1 MKNYKKIIATLAVT
15 GLIFFGGSKAL
26 AVHFYDTLGTRYE
39 GAAERLAEL
48 KIVSGV
54 SKNVFE
60 PERKVTRAEFAKML
74 VESSLKPAEIEALI
88 SDDKEVN
95 FKDVSKDEWYYKYV
109 VAAVNNGY
117 MKGYEDGSFRPND
130 SVTYAEISKMVT
142 LALGHRYLRSDDPR
156 GWQAEYVDKMY
167 EIGCFKNIYI
177 RDIHDPAIRGNVANI
192 LWNMLRTTTWKMI
205 ERNETDGFAYVD
217 SHQTLFSHKIIDHV
231 LLTDVKILG
240 YTEINGNLYVEVS
253 NGTYK
258 LFDQDTIINFSSIG
272 GRTDLLL
279 KRVEYPGEIVQY
291 EAIGVSTDIG
301 STLYSGTYNEL
312 KEQGFDLSN
321 KYKLSSNTDYA
332 YLYHNDSDD
341 SYSDRAIGIKMDTFW
356 MVDKSKTSDESPK
369 EKAEELTGHSEV
381 TNQFTDDIIGYRYE
395 KADKVFTRTI
405 DINDGEAKISGGA
418 VLFKDNKKVAW
429 SSIKEGD
436 VLVEVAKDKYYFIAT
451 TSTKD
456 AILTGYSKKSGNT
469 YIETTAG
476 TFATY
481 DKTRYT
487 NYFTKTLKLFNKMAD
502 KDLKEILDK
511 KVRLTFD
518 MSERVVKIALLEDE
532 IDIKELNLGIFAG
545 FTAMSSGKT
554 TNNKI
559 EIIQNGKKKAYNTSV
574 TSVGFDPGELII
586 YTYDEKLSTNV
597 IKSVKTVG
605 SKSDLADKI
614 RIEKFK
620 TSDLQKHVKYFDEED
635 GLRITQILYHYKFG
649 KYETADSFELV
660 TLSIAEYMGLKD
672 DFTESYAIIDSE
684 DVIKE
689 VFVSDRSEKS
699 TTYYG
704 IVNKIYKD
712 KKSSKNHVVV
722 KVVGTIKE
730 IDYELEGAINF
741 VEGDFIKFTSEKGE
755 KLKFVEK
762 YSVGVMGYYKDIEVI
777 GENIDSKTKK
787 VTSYMLSNEGIFDP
801 IIWKLTTKEEIIN
814 LNAYDMFLLT
824 VSKDEKGYH
833 FTKADNIKK
842 GNIKLQTGD
851 MIAINEIDD
860 TVIVYRGFEK
870 KS

>member
-1 MKNYKKIIATLAVT
+1 MRNYKKMIATLTVA
-15 GLIFFGGSKAL
+15 GLIFMGGSNAF
-26 AVHFYDTLGTRYE
+26 AVHFYDTLGTKYE

-48 KIVSGV
+48 EIVSGV

-60 PERKVTRAEFAKML
+60 PERMVTRAEFAKML

-95 FKDVSKDEWYYKYV
+95 FKDISKEEWYYKYV
-109 VAAVNNGY
+109 VAAVNRGY

-156 GWQAEYVDKMY
+156 GWEAEYVDKMY
-167 EIGCFKNIYI
+167 ELGCFKNTYF
-177 RDIHDPAIRGNVANI
+177 RNIHDPAIRGNVANI
-192 LWNMLRTTTWKMI
+192 LWNMLRTTTWEMV

-240 YTEINGNLYVEVS
+240 YTEINGNLYIEVS

-258 LFDQDTIINFSSIG
+258 LFDQSTVINFSSIG

-279 KRVEYPGEIVQY
+279 KRVEYPGEVVKY
-291 EAIGVSTDIG
+291 EAVGISTDIG
-301 STLYSGTYNEL
+301 STLYSGTYSEL
-312 KEQGFDLSN
+312 ENQGFDLSN

-332 YLYHNDSDD
+332 YLYHNEKDD
-341 SYSDRAIGIKMDTFW
+341 SYSDRAVGIKMNIFW

-369 EKAEELTGHSEV
+369 EKEEEKTGHSEV
-381 TNQFTDDIIGYRYE
+381 TNQFTDDIISYRYE
-395 KADKVFTRTI
+395 KADKIFTRTI
-405 DINDGEAKISGGA
+405 NINDGEVEIGGGA

-429 SSIKEGD
+429 SSLKEGD
-436 VLVEVAKDKYYFIAT
+436 VLVEVAKDRYYFIAS

-456 AILTGYSKKSGNT
+456 TVITGYNKKSNDY

-476 TFATY
+476 RFKTY
-481 DKTRYT
+481 EKTRYT
-487 NYFTKTLKLFNKMAD
+487 NYLTKTLKLFNKMPD
-502 KDLKEILDK
+502 KDLKSVLDK
-511 KVRLTFD
+511 RVRLTFD
-518 MSERVVKIALLEDE
+518 MSNRVIKIALLEDE
-532 IDIKELNLGIFAG
+532 IDIKELNMGIYAG
-545 FTAMSSGKT
+545 FTALSSGKT

-574 TSVGFDPGELII
+574 TSIGFDPGEIII
-586 YTYDEKLSTNV
+586 YSFDEKASANI
-597 IKSVKTVG
+597 IKSVKSVG

-620 TSDLQKHVKYFDEED
+620 TSDLQKHVKYFDDED
-635 GLRITQILYHYKFG
+635 GLRITSILYHYKFG

-660 TLSIAEYMGLKD
+660 TLSIPEYMGLKD

-712 KKSSKNHVVV
+712 RKSSKNHVVV

-755 KLKFVEK
+755 KLKFSEK
-762 YSVGVMGYYKDIEVI
+762 YSVGVMGYYKDIEVV

-787 VTSYMLSNEGIFDP
+787 VTSYKLSDDGVFDP
-801 IIWKLTTKEEIIN
+801 IVWTITTKQETVN

-824 VSKDEKGYH
+824 VEKNESGYY
-833 FTKADNIKK
+833 FKKADNIKK
-842 GNIKLQTGD
+842 GNIKLQAGD

-860 TVIVYRGFEK
+860 TVIVYRNFEK

>member
-1 MKNYKKIIATLAVT
+1 MRNYKKMIATLTVA
-15 GLIFFGGSKAL
+15 GLIFMGGSNAF
-26 AVHFYDTLGTRYE
+26 AVHFYDTLGTKYE

-48 KIVSGV
+48 EIVSGV

-60 PERKVTRAEFAKML
+60 PERMVTRAEFAKML

-95 FKDVSKDEWYYKYV
+95 FKDISKEEWYYKYV
-109 VAAVNNGY
+109 VAAVNRGY

-156 GWQAEYVDKMY
+156 GWEAEYVDKMY
-167 EIGCFKNIYI
+167 ELGCFKNTYF
-177 RDIHDPAIRGNVANI
+177 RNIHDPAIRGNVANI
-192 LWNMLRTTTWKMI
+192 LWNMLRTTTWEMV

-240 YTEINGNLYVEVS
+240 YTEINGNLYIEVN

-258 LFDQDTIINFSSIG
+258 LFDQSTVINFSSIG

-279 KRVEYPGEIVQY
+279 KRVEYPGEVVKY
-291 EAIGVSTDIG
+291 EAVGISTDIG
-301 STLYSGTYNEL
+301 STLYSGTYSEL
-312 KEQGFDLSN
+312 ENQGFDLSN

-332 YLYHNDSDD
+332 YLYHNEKDD
-341 SYSDRAIGIKMDTFW
+341 SYSDRAVGIKMNIFW

-369 EKAEELTGHSEV
+369 EKEEEKTGHSEV
-381 TNQFTDDIIGYRYE
+381 TNQFTDDIISYRYE
-395 KADKVFTRTI
+395 KADKIFTRTI
-405 DINDGEAKISGGA
+405 NINDGEVEIGGGA

-429 SSIKEGD
+429 SSLKEGD
-436 VLVEVAKDKYYFIAT
+436 VLVEVAKDRYYFIAS

-456 AILTGYSKKSGNT
+456 TVITGYNKKGNDY

-476 TFATY
+476 RFKTY
-481 DKTRYT
+481 EKTRYT
-487 NYFTKTLKLFNKMAD
+487 NYLTKTLKLFNKMPD
-502 KDLKEILDK
+502 KDLKSVLDK
-511 KVRLTFD
+511 RVRLTFD
-518 MSERVVKIALLEDE
+518 MSNRVIKIALLEDE
-532 IDIKELNLGIFAG
+532 IDIKELNMGIYAG
-545 FTAMSSGKT
+545 FTALSSGKT

-574 TSVGFDPGELII
+574 TSIGFDPGEIII
-586 YTYDEKLSTNV
+586 YSFDEKASANI
-597 IKSVKTVG
+597 IKSVKSVG

-620 TSDLQKHVKYFDEED
+620 TSDLQKHVKYFDDED
-635 GLRITQILYHYKFG
+635 GLRITSILYHYKFG

-660 TLSIAEYMGLKD
+660 TLSIPEYMGLKD

-712 KKSSKNHVVV
+712 RKSSKNHVVV

-755 KLKFVEK
+755 KLKFSEK
-762 YSVGVMGYYKDIEVI
+762 YSVGVMGYYKDIEVV

-787 VTSYMLSNEGIFDP
+787 VTSYKLSDDGVFDP
-801 IIWKLTTKEEIIN
+801 IVWTITTKQETVN

-824 VSKDEKGYH
+824 VEKNESGYY
-833 FTKADNIKK
+833 FKKADNIKK
-842 GNIKLQTGD
+842 GNIKLQAGD

-860 TVIVYRGFEK
+860 TVIVYRNFEK